1 LNKVALVSMG
11 YSGFSTVT
19 PQLSFKEMMFEAANM
34 AYAQAGIEPRSE
46 VDSFICCEEDLL
58 EGISIT
64 DEYMPDQLGGA
75 QRALC
80 TISQDGLNGVIQAY
94 MQIAS
99 GIADIVVVESHVK
112 FSNVLSKR
120 DLHSLAMDPYLER
133 PFLGDGAPLVALEM
147 RRYMHENGVS
157 EESIAQVV
165 VKNKTNG
172 LKNPRS
178 SYAANLTVD
187 EVMRSEELWSPLK
200 RSYVAQPA
208 DACVVAVLASYSKAK
223 SISEQPVW
231 IEGVGWFSESSWIGL
246 RDFSRALYAEG
257 ASKMAY
263 KMAKI
268 ENPSRAFDFVE
279 VDDSIAFKELQH
291 LEALGIYQKGKAAE
305 ATLKGETKEDGSMPV
320 NPSGGSLSVGN
331 LAETSGLARLLEA
344 FELLKKKGYS
354 RALVQSWRG
363 VPTSTA
369 SVVVLGV

>member
-1 LNKVALVSMG
+1 MG

-147 RRYMHENGVS
+147 KRYMHENGVS

-187 EVMRSEELWSPLK
+187 EVMRSEEIWSPLK